1 VSRFIE
7 ERHLDQDQTLRLLA
21 RETRMIQAFI
31 RAMVCDFHLAE
42 DILQEVF
49 VVALQKRDQFVV
61 GTNFGAWVR
70 EIARRVS
77 FAKIRK
83 SGKGDLTLT
92 PEVLDAIE
100 DSFDVDPDRWEL
112 ERRALGACV
121 GGLPE
126 ESRRI
131 LTLRYVEDTPIT
143 QIASAVK
150 RSTDGVKGLLKRLRQ
165 RLADCVSA
173 RLKESGFSGGTIA

>member
-1 VSRFIE
+1 M
-7 ERHLDQDQTLRLLA
+7 DQNQTLRLLA

-31 RAMVCDFHLAE
+31 RAMVSDFHLAE

-49 VVALQKRDQFVV
+49 VVALQKREHFVE
-61 GTNFGAWVR
+61 GTNFGAWIR
-70 EIARRVS
+70 EIARRVT

-83 SGKGDLTLT
+83 SGRGDLTLT
-92 PEVLDAIE
+92 TEVLDTIE
-100 DSFDVDPDRWEL
+100 DTFDVESERWEL

-121 GGLPE
+121 EGLPE

-131 LTLRYVEDTPIT
+131 LALRYIEAAPISH
-143 QIASAVK
+143 IASVVR
-150 RSTDGVKGLLKRLRQ
+150 RSTDGVKGVLKRLRQ

-173 RLKESGFSGGTIA
+173 RLKASGLSEGTIA

>member
-1 VSRFIE
+1 
-7 ERHLDQDQTLRLLA
+7 LDQDQILRLLA

-49 VVALQKRDQFVV
+49 VVALQRRDQFVE
-61 GTNFGAWVR
+61 GTNFSAWVR

-77 FAKIRK
+77 LAKIRK
-83 SGKGDLTLT
+83 SGKGDLALT
-92 PEVLDAIE
+92 TEVLDAIE
-100 DSFDVDPDRWEL
+100 DSFEVAPERWEL

-121 GGLPE
+121 EGLPE
-126 ESRRI
+126 ESRKI
-131 LTLRYVEDTPIT
+131 LALRYIQEAPIT
-143 QIASAVK
+143 QIASLVR
-150 RSTDGVKGLLKRLRQ
+150 RSTDGVKGVLKRLRQ

-173 RLKESGFSGGTIA
+173 RLKESDFSGGTIA

>member
-1 VSRFIE
+1 ME
-7 ERHLDQDQTLRLLA
+7 QDKTLRLLA

-49 VVALQKRDQFVV
+49 VVALQKRDQFVE

-83 SGKGDLTLT
+83 AGRGDLALT
-92 PEVLDAIE
+92 TEVLDTIE
-100 DSFDVDPDRWEL
+100 DSFDVDTDRWES

-121 GGLPE
+121 EGLPE
-126 ESRRI
+126 ESRKI
-131 LTLRYVEDTPIT
+131 LSLRYVEDAPIT
-143 QIASAVK
+143 EIASALR
-150 RSTDGVKGLLKRLRQ
+150 RSADGVKGVLKRLRQ

-173 RLKESGFSGGTIA
+173 RLKASGFSGETVT